1 MSEEIRPF
9 EVLNVGTKFKDSE
22 HTRRRS
28 RHYKFEDFK
37 RKRSFA
43 RVSSGTNWGDG
54 IAEFVL
60 ALKSQDDQVK
70 MLFAVLHKIVRAQAM
85 LALEADGQAKVRKA
99 IEQNKISPPARN
111 QAGWSTR

>member
-1 MSEEIRPF
+1 MSEEIYPHK
-9 EVLNVGTKFKDSE
+9 VLNVNVKFKDLE
-22 HTRRRS
+22 DVRRKS
-28 RHYKFEDFK
+28 RHDKFEDCK
-37 RKRSFA
+37 RKSSFA
-43 RVSSGTNWGDG
+43 SVSSGTNWGDG

-70 MLFAVLHKIVRAQAM
+70 VLFGVLHKIVLAQAM

-111 QAGWSTR
+111 QASWSTR